1 MPWPPTRAAA
11 ASAIL
16 ARMTIPKFDDVR
28 DERLTTDED
37 VLQRVAALLQRAV
50 RWQLWLMFLDDESRQ
65 LPVIMPSYVPRSPSD
80 GHRAHFS
87 SFVGVLTEDV
97 EADAIV
103 IVYERRGTDEL
114 RDADRRWLRFI
125 ATACADAAVALRGP
139 LLLHDG
145 GVRWIAPE
153 DYAEAQK

>member
-1 MPWPPTRAAA
+1 MA
-11 ASAIL
+11 
-16 ARMTIPKFDDVR
+16 IPKFDDVR
-28 DERLTTDED
+28 DERLTADED
-37 VLQRVAALLQRAV
+37 VMQRVGALLQRAV
-50 RWQLWLMFLDDESRQ
+50 RRQLWLMFLDDEARQ

-80 GHRAHFS
+80 GHRSHFA

-103 IVYERRGTDEL
+103 MVYERRGSDEL

-125 ATACADAAVALRGP
+125 ADACTEASVPLRGP

-145 GVRWIAPE
+145 GARWIAPE
-153 DYAEAQK
+153 DYASSSS